1 MQNAAGGGASDQ
13 FDTRNDSPRA
23 IVSDLVS
30 LIEHVQ
36 ASIKLI
42 EQAIVRE
49 SRLGSQEVDANVIVL
64 DDVTPRYESANAA
77 LNRCSAGLG
86 VALHFLRD
94 AETSKH
100 EANAFCRWRP
110 PAGSLDRS
118 LLKRAE

>member
-1 MQNAAGGGASDQ
+1 MQNAAGGGASGQ
-13 FDTRNDSPRA
+13 FDSRNDSPRA

-36 ASIKLI
+36 ASIRLI

-49 SRLGSQEVDANVIVL
+49 SRLGNQEVGANVIVL
-64 DDVTPRYESANAA
+64 DDVTPRYESANTA

-94 AETSKH
+94 AGTSKH
-100 EANAFCRWRP
+100 EADAFLPMAAASRL
-110 PAGSLDRS
+110 A
-118 LLKRAE
+118 